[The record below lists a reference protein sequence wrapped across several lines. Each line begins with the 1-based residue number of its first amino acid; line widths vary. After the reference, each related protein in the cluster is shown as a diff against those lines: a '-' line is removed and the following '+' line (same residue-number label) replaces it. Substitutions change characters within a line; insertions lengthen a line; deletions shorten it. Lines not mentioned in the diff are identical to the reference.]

1 MKKKSLNVLMLG
13 MLLLG
18 VYGCGETSSSSTPN
32 NTTSNPTTSNATTS
46 NNTTTSSNTTTSEST
61 TDTTTSIVE
70 KVIETVTITNK
81 EDLMKKWVV
90 GDAPRK
96 IQIGLTPNDYTVDE
110 ALENEKLT
118 ITSDNTDVA
127 IISNTNIIIA
137 GVGEA
142 TITVSA
148 SETIKDSVKVTV
160 NEKFEAVIDWGSES
174 GQRHVLDDNRYIKG
188 ISVKSKTGEDLGY
201 TLTDESDEKAVLE
214 KQADG
219 SYHFIP
225 KTYTGSAHTLKITVK
240 NPANEEEVY
249 YDTKSFDVFR
259 QVMYT
264 GSDGGTRESTWTYN
278 EDDQVIGMSNNS
290 HFVNA
295 FVMEPSKV
303 YYAEVNFL
311 NSYRDILGSFNN
323 NSEGF
328 YLGMA
333 HYVKNNKLWGLEEN
347 GDGQL
352 WIHSAIGR
360 VSYGS
365 GESPY
370 AQVFNGGDGWTIN
383 NENQRELRQ
392 NNFFNNMFA
401 KDTEGNI
408 TSYEFKYAV
417 ARIDD
422 MFYAFVN
429 DTLVGTYSSP
439 RFKDLVSVPGPYMRG
454 EGTNKRMVTMD
465 KIQYYSGTKASDKV
479 KELLGE
485 TNIVNPY
492 DSRSYN
498 GAVNTNIR
506 MDSENGFT
514 VLTDSGSTNDAVAS
528 PYTIFGGDFTLNWT
542 YKKNNAT
549 ATDVSDAYVRVRQGV
564 DNGDYFD
571 LGINYPKDGQASLFA
586 KVAGWD
592 RSNGTN
598 LTLDD
603 SEGIN
608 FKLTRKVVD
617 GLDHYT
623 LIATSVKNPSETQQ
637 VSINSTTSNGE
648 VRLLFQNRGL
658 SGTYTNISYSTT
670 AE

>member
-13 MLLLG
+13 MLLVG
-18 VYGCGETSSSSTPN
+18 ITGCGETSSSSTPN
-32 NTTSNPTTSNATTS
+32 DTSHTT
-46 NNTTTSSNTTTSEST
+46 SNTTTSEST
-61 TDTTTSIVE
+61 TSTTTSDTTTDTTTSIKE

-81 EDLMKKWVV
+81 DDLMKKWMV

-96 IQIGLTPNDYTVDE
+96 IQIGLTPNDYTVEE

-137 GVGEA
+137 GAGEA

-160 NEKFEAVIDWGSES
+160 NEKFEAVINWGTES
-174 GQRHVLDDNRYIKG
+174 GQRHALDDNRYLKG
-188 ISVKSKTGEDLGY
+188 ITVKSKTGEDLDY
-201 TLTDESDEKAVLE
+201 TLTDETDEKAVLT

-219 SYHFIP
+219 SYNFIP

-240 NPANEEEVY
+240 NPDNEEETY
-249 YDTKSFDVFR
+249 SDTKTFDVYR
-259 QVMYT
+259 QVMYP

-278 EDDQVIGMSNNS
+278 EKDQVIGMKNTG

-303 YYAEVNFL
+303 YYAEMNFL
-311 NSYRDILGSFNN
+311 NSYNNILGSFNN
-323 NSEGF
+323 DTQGF

-333 HYVKNNKLWGLEEN
+333 HYVKNDKRWGLEAN

-352 WIHSAIGR
+352 WIQSAIGR
-360 VSYGS
+360 VQYGDK
-365 GESPY
+365 ESPY
-370 AQVFNGGDGWTIN
+370 AQVFNGGDGWAID

-392 NNFFNNMFA
+392 NNFFNNMFTKNA
-401 KDTEGNI
+401 EGNV

-439 RFKDLVSVPGPYMRG
+439 KFKDLVSVPGPYMRG
-454 EGTNKRMVTMD
+454 AGTEGRMVTMN
-465 KIQYYSGTKASDKV
+465 KIQYYSGTEASDKV
-479 KELLGE
+479 NELLNDG
-485 TNIVNPY
+485 NIVNPY

-498 GAVNTNIR
+498 GAVNSNIR
-506 MDSENGFT
+506 MDSANGFT
-514 VLTDSGSTNDAVAS
+514 VLSDNGSTNDAVAS
-528 PYTIFGGDFTLNWT
+528 PYAIFGGDFTLNWT

-549 ATDVSDAYVRVRQGV
+549 NTDVSDAYVRVRQGV
-564 DNGDYFD
+564 DNSDYFD

-586 KVAGWD
+586 KAAGWD
-592 RSNGTN
+592 RSNGTK

-608 FKLTRKVVD
+608 FKLTRKVVN
-617 GLDHYT
+617 GLDQYT
-623 LIATSVKNPSETQQ
+623 LVATSVKNPSETQQ

-648 VRLLFQNRGL
+648 VRLLFQNRRL
-658 SGTYTNISYSTT
+658 SGTYTNISYSSLVD
-670 AE
+670 